1 MLGLNLKKPFTKVS
15 QPQTVEA
22 EDSICNLLRKPK
34 WSRPGHTQKETLKPQ
49 EKVASYILFNYKKT
63 PFLRNGV
70 FLYEIFNVFF

>member
-34 WSRPGHTQKETLKPQ
+34 WSRPGHTIE
-49 EKVASYILFNYKKT
+49 
-63 PFLRNGV
+63 RN
-70 FLYEIFNVFF
+70 LEA